1 MVIRMLVA
9 LAMLVACTS
18 EVRAA
23 DALPE
28 SKPPLAKKRSAAS
41 AVAKSLV
48 GKVVQRGKVSWYG
61 RRFAGRK
68 TASGER
74 YDPGALTMAH
84 RSLPLGSVV
93 DVTNNANGRH
103 LRVRVNDRGPYCA
116 GRVAD
121 LSRAASQR
129 LGFKDKGVT
138 EATIR
143 VVSLPKEPPI
153 TLASDTTQRDNDPP
167 TM

>member
-9 LAMLVACTS
+9 LAMLLACTS
-18 EVRAA
+18 EVHPAE
-23 DALPE
+23 ALPE
-28 SKPPLAKKRSAAS
+28 SKPPLVKKRGAVS

-61 RRFAGRK
+61 RRFAGK
-68 TASGER
+68 TTASGER
-74 YDPGALTMAH
+74 YDPAALTMAH
-84 RSLPLGSVV
+84 RSLPLGAVV

-103 LRVRVNDRGPYCA
+103 LRVRVNDRGPYCP

-143 VVSLPKEPPI
+143 VVSVPKESPV
-153 TLASDTTQRDNDPP
+153 TLASDTTQRDSNASA
-167 TM
+167 M

>member
-1 MVIRMLVA
+1 MVIRMLVT
-9 LAMLVACTS
+9 LAMLIACTL
-18 EVRAA
+18 EVHAA
-23 DALPE
+23 DASPKA
-28 SKPPLAKKRSAAS
+28 KPPIIKKRSAAS

-61 RRFAGRK
+61 RRFDGRK

-74 YDPGALTMAH
+74 YDPAALTMAH

-93 DVTNNANGRH
+93 DVTNNANGRR
-103 LRVRVNDRGPYCA
+103 LRVRVNDRGPYCP

-143 VVSLPKEPPI
+143 VVSVPKEPPV
-153 TLASDTTQRDNDPP
+153 TLASDTTQRDSDPSA
-167 TM
+167 M